1 MNNITRPHRIAV
13 VIPAYRVKS
22 HVLEVITA
30 IGPEVWRIFV
40 IDDACPESTGDF
52 VQAHCRDARV
62 EILRLPQNLGVGGA
76 VMAGYRAGLEAGA
89 DVLVKIDGDGQ
100 MDPRL
105 INQFVLPIR
114 QGRADY
120 TKGNR
125 FFSPEMLAG
134 MPVLRLLGNAVL
146 SLVNKISSGYW
157 DIFDPTN
164 GYTAIHARTLAL
176 LPLGKI
182 SRRYFFES
190 DMLFRLN
197 TLRALVVDIPMHAVY
212 GNETSHLRVQKIL
225 IEFLFKHIRNFVKR
239 IFYNYYL
246 RDMSIASFELPIGL
260 FLILSGILYGGMN
273 WLYYDSMNVS
283 APTGT
288 IVLPA
293 MSILAGLQL
302 VLAFIQYD
310 IANVPRTA
318 LHLLISDVRVHP
330 PGDYGG
336 PSA

>member
-1 MNNITRPHRIAV
+1 MNDIQPVCRIAV
-13 VIPAYRVKS
+13 VIPAYRVKA
-22 HVLEVITA
+22 HILEVLSK

-40 IDDACPESTGDF
+40 VDDACPDGSGDF
-52 VQAHCRDARV
+52 VQAHCTDVRV
-62 EILRLPQNLGVGGA
+62 KVLRLAHNQGVGGA
-76 VMAGYRAGLEAGA
+76 VMTGYRAGLEAGA

-100 MDPRL
+100 MDPSL
-105 INQFVLPIR
+105 IRRFVLPIC

-134 MPVLRLLGNAVL
+134 MPLFRIVGNAGL
-146 SLVNKISSGYW
+146 SLFNKISSGYW

-197 TLRALVVDIPMHAVY
+197 TIRAQVLDIPMHAVY
-212 GNETSHLRVQKIL
+212 GHETSHLRARKI
-225 IEFLFKHIRNFVKR
+225 IAEFVYKHIRNASKR

-246 RDMSIASFELPIGL
+246 RDMSIASFELPIGI
-260 FLILSGILYGGMN
+260 FLLLAGAVFGSLK
-273 WLYYDSMNVS
+273 WFYYDSLNVS

-293 MSILAGLQL
+293 MAILAGLQL
-302 VLAFIQYD
+302 VLAFFQYD
-310 IANVPRTA
+310 IASVPRSA
-318 LHLLISDVRVHP
+318 VHLLVDDQRNAE
-330 PGDYGG
+330 GDAGKC
-336 PSA
+336 ST